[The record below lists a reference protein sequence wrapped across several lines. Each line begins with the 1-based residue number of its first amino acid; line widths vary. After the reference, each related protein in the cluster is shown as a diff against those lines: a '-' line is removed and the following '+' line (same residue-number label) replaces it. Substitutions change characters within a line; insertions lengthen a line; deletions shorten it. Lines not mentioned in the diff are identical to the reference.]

1 MNYAKKEVMR
11 SFKIW
16 NDNIDQFTDDD
27 DPKFLEMRDKDQVY
41 KAARNAMFSISK
53 KVVTIQGINFLL
65 LLLMVIFMARLVFR
79 QKQLSLVPATFCAL
93 LYSIAFVVD
102 EFS

>member
-1 MNYAKKEVMR
+1 MNNAKKEVIR

-41 KAARNAMFSISK
+41 KAARNSMFTISK
-53 KVVTIQGINFLL
+53 
-65 LLLMVIFMARLVFR
+65 
-79 QKQLSLVPATFCAL
+79 
-93 LYSIAFVVD
+93 
-102 EFS
+102 

>member
-1 MNYAKKEVMR
+1 MKNSKKEVMR

-27 DPKFLEMRDKDQVY
+27 DPKFLEMRDNDQVY
-41 KAARNAMFSISK
+41 KAARHAMFAISQK
-53 KVVTIQGINFLL
+53 AVSIQGMNFIL

-79 QKQLSLVPATFCAL
+79 QKQLSLVAPTLCAL

-102 EFS
+102 